1 METETTRDITQIIKQ
16 ALEEDIGAGD
26 LTGNLIIPDDYITSG
41 TIIVKEDGIVAGLD
55 VAMQTFTTYDER
67 VQFTQYR
74 RDGTQVNAGT
84 VIAHIEGSGRSL
96 VAAERAALNF
106 LQRMS
111 GIATLTNKF
120 VQKVAGTKVK
130 ILDTRKTAPGLRV
143 LDKQAVRLGGGNNH
157 RAGLFDMI
165 LIKEN
170 HIVIAGGIEEA
181 ITRAREKY
189 PDIEIEIE
197 VKNLDELKQ
206 ALAGKPDR
214 ILLDNMDRETLK
226 EAVRL
231 TNGSIPLEAS
241 GNITLD
247 TVGDIA
253 QTGVDF
259 ISVGALTHSVR
270 ALDISLLLNTE
281 R

>member
-26 LTGNLIIPDDYITSG
+26 LTGNSIIPDDYVTSG

-55 VAMQTFTTYDER
+55 IAMQTFTTYDER
-67 VQFTQYR
+67 VQFTQYH

-84 VIAHIEGSGRSL
+84 VIAYIEGSGRSI
-96 VAAERAALNF
+96 VTAERAALNF

-111 GIATLTNKF
+111 GIATFTNKF
-120 VQKVAGTKVK
+120 VQMVTGTKAK

-181 ITRAREKY
+181 IKRARENY

-214 ILLDNMDRETLK
+214 ILLDNMDKETLR
-226 EAVRL
+226 ESVRV

>member
-214 ILLDNMDRETLK
+214 ILLDNMDKETLR
-226 EAVRL
+226 ESVRV